1 MGGGATASEPATP
14 RRRRVV
20 GFFKAVGRAIGLR
33 RSAKQQSQQQQHDV
47 ASMSALVSASA
58 SASVQSS
65 PGVRR
70 GRGGGADTLPPAPA
84 ASSHSLR
91 TVPAAP
97 SLPPQPLQPPQPPQP
112 PMPPAAAAA
121 TASFHFKSFPSPG
134 SLGLK
139 LTYHNL
145 MYPGARGQMQS
156 VNCLVVG
163 GFANGQ
169 PPPSPELC
177 RVGDVLMNVNGC
189 PLLAAHRHSD
199 GDRADHADRCTAFP
213 FPPLLLLCRG
223 AIVFLTRPFALLF
236 FPL

>member
-1 MGGGATASEPATP
+1 
-14 RRRRVV
+14 V

-33 RSAKQQSQQQQHDV
+33 RSAKQQSQQQHDV
-47 ASMSALVSASA
+47 ASTSALVSASA

-97 SLPPQPLQPPQPPQP
+97 SLPPQLPQPPQP
-112 PMPPAAAAA
+112 PMPPAAAA
-121 TASFHFKSFPSPG
+121 TASFHFKCFPSPG

-199 GDRADHADRCTAFP
+199 GDRADHADRCTPFFP

-223 AIVFLTRPFALLF
+223 AIVFLTRPFALLYF
-236 FPL
+236 SS